1 MPRTAAARIRF
12 VETGVEETSHGVF
25 VRDYNVEVR
34 QGQVS
39 YTIGRIMGGGRSWAG
54 LPVNG
59 EAWTRW
65 HTTRA
70 AALHALQ
77 ARENCLR
84 SDTFI
89 LAA

>member
-1 MPRTAAARIRF
+1 MARTAAIRVHF
-12 VETGVEETSHGVF
+12 VTTGAEVTSPGVTM
-25 VRDYNVEVR
+25 RDFNVEVR

-39 YTIGRIMGGGRSWAG
+39 YTIGRIMGGHGSYAA
-54 LPVNG
+54 LPIG
-59 EAWTRW
+59 ATAWTRW

-77 ARENCLR
+77 AREDFQY
-84 SDTFI
+84 SHTYI

>member
-1 MPRTAAARIRF
+1 MARTATARIRF
-12 VETGVEETSHGVF
+12 VATRVEETSRGVF

-34 QGQVS
+34 RGQVR
-39 YTIGRIMGGGRSWAG
+39 YTIGRIMGGGRSWAA
-54 LPVNG
+54 LPVGG

-65 HTTRA
+65 HTSRA

-84 SDTFI
+84 PDTFI